1 MLSLLY
7 SIASLL
13 GIEAGEIIERAKTN
27 GILWGAIALFAA
39 IALVFL
45 LVAANTA
52 LTLWVGPIWAP
63 LMIAGAAAVIAIS
76 VYIVSR
82 VTAEIAHDRE
92 VKRRRSAETTA
103 LVTTATVTAIPLL
116 LKSPLM
122 RTIGLP
128 LGGALAA
135 MFVLS
140 KTNAANGKKHSA
152 DAA

>member
-1 MLSLLY
+1 MLGLLY
-7 SIASLL
+7 PIASLL
-13 GIEAGEIIERAKTN
+13 GIEAGEMVERAKKN
-27 GILWGAIALFAA
+27 GMLLGAIALFAA

-52 LTLWVGPIWAP
+52 LTFWVGALWAP
-63 LMIAGAAAVIAIS
+63 LIIAGAAAVIAIAIY
-76 VYIVSR
+76 VVSR
-82 VTAEIAHDRE
+82 VTAEIAHRRE
-92 VKRRRSAETTA
+92 VQRRRSAETTA

-135 MFVLS
+135 LFVLS
-140 KTNAANGKKHSA
+140 KTNAASGKKHDA
-152 DAA
+152 DTD